1 MNEMQIFNSAE
12 FGAVRT
18 LKTDDGK
25 VLFCGADVAK
35 ALGYKDTVNALKAH
49 CKENGVAIHHL
60 IDSMGRTQQ
69 AKFITEGNVY
79 RLITHSKL
87 PNAERFETWVFD
99 EVLPTI
105 RKHGAY
111 MAENTLEKALMSPD
125 FLIQLAT
132 NLKEEQAKR
141 KALEATVAVQKQ
153 QINELQPKASYYDVV
168 LNCPDL
174 ISISTIAKDY
184 GKTAKWL
191 NSYLHEKGV
200 QFKQGNTW
208 LLYQKYS
215 QNGYTSTKTHSINGN
230 DGLQHTKVHTYWT
243 QKGRLFIYDL
253 LKSNGIYPAV
263 EKGEI
268 NEKRTEN
275 DCY

>member
-1 MNEMQIFNSAE
+1 MNENKIEVFNSTE

-18 LKTDDGK
+18 LKTEDGK

-49 CKENGVAIHHL
+49 CKTDGVVIHHL

-87 PNAERFETWVFD
+87 PNAERFEAWVFD

-111 MAENTLEKALMSPD
+111 MTENTLEKALTSPD

-132 NLKEEQAKR
+132 TLKEEQAKR
-141 KALEATVAVQKQ
+141 KALEIKAEQDKPKVIFADAVSASRNSILVGDLAKLLKQ
-153 QINELQPKASYYDVV
+153 NGVKIGANRLFVWLRNNGY
-168 LNCPDL
+168 L
-174 ISISTIAKDY
+174 ISR
-184 GKTAKWL
+184 
-191 NSYLHEKGV
+191 KGSDW
-200 QFKQGNTW
+200 NMP
-208 LLYQKYS
+208 
-215 QNGYTSTKTHSINGN
+215 
-230 DGLQHTKVHTYWT
+230 T
-243 QKGRLFIYDL
+243 QKSMELELFEVKETAVTHADGHSTVNRTPKVTGKGQQYFVNKFL
-253 LKSNGIYPAV
+253 NGVIL
-263 EKGEI
+263 
-268 NEKRTEN
+268 
-275 DCY
+275 